1 MAKWEKEKVEYPGYI
16 RSMRTEVKGEHHHE
30 NETEM

>member
-16 RSMRTEVKGEHHHE
+16 RRMGTEVKGEHHHE